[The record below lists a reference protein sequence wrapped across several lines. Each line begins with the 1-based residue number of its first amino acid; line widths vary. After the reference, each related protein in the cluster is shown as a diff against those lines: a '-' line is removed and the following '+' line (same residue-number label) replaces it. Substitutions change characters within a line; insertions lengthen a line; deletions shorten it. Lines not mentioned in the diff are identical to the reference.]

1 MIDSENGDNEKD
13 ELAMNVDKTDYH
25 EADSELG
32 SWFQRQGDT
41 YQMSNYRFR
50 SNKLRFSTYQIT
62 WVSD

>member
-41 YQMSNYRFR
+41 CLLYTSPSPRD
-50 SNKLRFSTYQIT
+50 S
-62 WVSD
+62 